1 MASPEPLNLS
11 IAKHASSCSS
21 IIPRSQFDSSCP
33 YCATVQKVVHL
44 RRRTVAN
51 GATPNEALIAESL
64 AQRLI
69 AKYAVPIAWLKDR
82 LYTSPTQSPAAQAER
97 AHRRATRRGSTKRY
111 STYEEEE
118 F

>member
-1 MASPEPLNLS
+1 MTPSEPLNLS
-11 IAKHASSCSS
+11 IAKHADPCHTIVS
-21 IIPRSQFDSSCP
+21 RSHFDLACA
-33 YCATVQKVVHL
+33 YCAAVHKVILL

-51 GATPNEALIAESL
+51 GASPNEALIAESL

-69 AKYAVPIAWLKDR
+69 AKYAVPIAWLRDR

-97 AHRRATRRGSTKRY
+97 ARRRAQRRGSTKRY